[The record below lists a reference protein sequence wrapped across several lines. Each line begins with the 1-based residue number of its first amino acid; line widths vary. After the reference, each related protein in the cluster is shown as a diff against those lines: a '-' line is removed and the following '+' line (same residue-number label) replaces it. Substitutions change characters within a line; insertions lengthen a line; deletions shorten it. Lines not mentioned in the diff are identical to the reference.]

1 MSKKE
6 LGQPSQKEGASDRAE
21 NLNYR
26 GLVRIMSFN
35 VSELRVIEH
44 TVGKGRISHLVVRLV
59 VVVMIIRFTV
69 SIFISIRYRGS
80 LSDEIVGF
88 EVVQRA

>member
-1 MSKKE
+1 M
-6 LGQPSQKEGASDRAE
+6 
-21 NLNYR
+21 
-26 GLVRIMSFN
+26 RIISFN

-44 TVGKGRISHLVVRLV
+44 TVGKGRISRLIVRFV

-69 SIFISIRYRGS
+69 FLFTSIRHRGS